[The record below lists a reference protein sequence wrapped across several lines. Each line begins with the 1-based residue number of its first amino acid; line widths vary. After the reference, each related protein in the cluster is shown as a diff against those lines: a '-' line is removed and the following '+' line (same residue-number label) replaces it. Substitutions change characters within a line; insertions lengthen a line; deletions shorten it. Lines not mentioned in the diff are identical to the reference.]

1 MPKINV
7 YLPDELARAVRDA
20 QVPVSAVCQV
30 ALERAVREVTAARG
44 AEDLPV
50 TGADAA
56 GGLFSR
62 FTPRA
67 REALE
72 LAQQEARESSHSHVG
87 TEHVLLGILD
97 EGGNLAVRVLAD
109 IDIDSADLRA
119 ELVAS
124 MGPAD
129 S

>member
-44 AEDLPV
+44 AEDVPV

-67 REALE
+67 RK
-72 LAQQEARESSHSHVG
+72 
-87 TEHVLLGILD
+87 
-97 EGGNLAVRVLAD
+97 AVRRMGVKQSTTRLTLTVTILAMLAEQPKPKKSEPSTPAEPGT
-109 IDIDSADLRA
+109 IDK
-119 ELVAS
+119 
-124 MGPAD
+124 M
-129 S
+129 